1 MNRRE
6 LFIWGILFALS
17 VLLVSG
23 FVSVGTRLEQKD
35 YAEAQPLIDLTKADL
50 AQRLNVQP
58 EDIQVQSVAQVQFP
72 DSSLGVP
79 EPGKAYLTVIT
90 PGYII
95 RLVANGQVY
104 EYHGSGNYVVLAT
117 K

>member
-6 LFIWGILFALS
+6 LLLWGILLALS

-23 FVSVGTRLEQKD
+23 FVSGGTRLGQRNE
-35 YAEAQPLIDLTKADL
+35 AEAQPLIDLAKADL
-50 AQRLNVQP
+50 AQRLNLQP
-58 EDIQVQSVAQVQFP
+58 EAILVQSVEATQFP

-79 EPGKAYLTVIT
+79 EPGKMYLMVIT
-90 PGYII
+90 PGYVI
-95 RLVANGQVY
+95 RLVANGRVY

>member
-6 LFIWGILFALS
+6 LLLWGILFALS
-17 VLLVSG
+17 VSLVGG
-23 FVSVGTRLEQKD
+23 FVSAGTRLEQRN
-35 YAEAQPLIDLTKADL
+35 YAEAQPLIDLAKADL
-50 AQRLNVQP
+50 AQRLNVRS
-58 EDIQVQSVAQVQFP
+58 EEIRVQSVEEAQFS

-95 RLVANGQVY
+95 RLVVNGRVY
-104 EYHGSGNYVVLAT
+104 EYHGSGNYVVLA

>member
-6 LFIWGILFALS
+6 LSLWGVLLAIS

-23 FVSVGTRLEQKD
+23 FVSAGTRLEQRN
-35 YAEAQPLIDLTKADL
+35 YAEAQPLVDLAKADL
-50 AQRLNVQP
+50 AQRLNVQQ
-58 EDIQVQSVAQVQFP
+58 ENIQVQSVEGVEFP

-79 EPGKAYLTVIT
+79 EPDKVYLTVIT

-95 RLVANGQVY
+95 RLVVDGKVY
-104 EYHGSGNYVVLAT
+104 EYHGSGDYIVLAT
-117 K
+117 R

>member
-6 LFIWGILFALS
+6 LSLWGILLAIS

-23 FVSVGTRLEQKD
+23 FVSAGTRLEQKN
-35 YAEAQPLIDLTKADL
+35 YAEAQPLVDLAKADL
-50 AQRLNVQP
+50 AQRLNVRVD
-58 EDIQVQSVAQVQFP
+58 DIQVQSVEEVQFP

-79 EPGKAYLTVIT
+79 EPGKMYLTVIT

-95 RLVANGQVY
+95 RLVVGGQTY
-104 EYHGSGNYVVLAT
+104 EYHGSGNYIVLAT

>member
-6 LFIWGILFALS
+6 LSLWGILLAVS

-23 FVSVGTRLEQKD
+23 FVSTGTRLEQKN
-35 YAEAQPLIDLTKADL
+35 YAEAQPLVDLAKADL
-50 AQRLNVQP
+50 AQRLHVRI
-58 EDIQVQSVAQVQFP
+58 EDIQVQSVEEAQFP

-79 EPGKAYLTVIT
+79 EPDKVYLTVIT

-95 RLVANGQVY
+95 RLVVDGKVY
-104 EYHGSGNYVVLAT
+104 EYHGSGSYIALAT

>member
-6 LFIWGILFALS
+6 LILWGILLAVS

-23 FVSVGTRLEQKD
+23 FVSTGARLEQKNW
-35 YAEAQPLIDLTKADL
+35 AEAQPLVDLAKADL
-50 AQRLNVQP
+50 AQRLNAQP
-58 EDIQVQSVAQVQFP
+58 DDIHVQSVEAVQFS

-79 EPGKAYLTVIT
+79 EPGKMYLTVIT
-90 PGYII
+90 PGYVI
-95 RLVANGQVY
+95 RLVADGQVY
-104 EYHGSGNYVVLAT
+104 EYHGAGEYVVLAT